1 MSARSAL
8 NLSVWNRYDLR
19 CLRSAAVTGLTE
31 AEVMAALDDPGN
43 PSLFGLTV
51 GPGWAQITRDS
62 QTWTLVSRPG
72 FLGGSR
78 RQEERTIMD
87 IGKDLLL
94 EMYRTMQRI
103 RLFEATVRDLA
114 TANEIPGFV
123 HVSIGEEAS
132 AAGICAAL
140 RKTDRITS
148 THRGHGH
155 LIAKGGKLAQMM
167 AEIFGKRTG
176 YCKGKGGSMH
186 IVDFALGILG
196 ANGIVGAGLP
206 IATGSALAA
215 VIAKRDDVT
224 ACFFGDG
231 ASNEGTFHESL
242 NLAAVWK
249 LPVVYVCENNGFGE
263 FTPMQ
268 TVTSVKDIAV
278 RAQAYGIPGYVV
290 DGNDV
295 LEVYGYASEAVARAR
310 AGEGP
315 TLLEC
320 KTYRWEGHVVGE
332 QAFLGTGA
340 YRSEQEI
347 NEWKARC
354 PLIRFQKF
362 AAESGKITSAELKKI
377 EDETA
382 AELEEAVKFAR
393 ESPLPDVSEVKDD
406 VYI

>member
-1 MSARSAL
+1 M
-8 NLSVWNRYDLR
+8 
-19 CLRSAAVTGLTE
+19 E
-31 AEVMAALDDPGN
+31 
-43 PSLFGLTV
+43 
-51 GPGWAQITRDS
+51 Q
-62 QTWTLVSRPG
+62 
-72 FLGGSR
+72 LGK
-78 RQEERTIMD
+78 E
-87 IGKDLLL
+87 LLL
-94 EMYRTMQRI
+94 DLYHTMVRI
-103 RLFEATVRDLA
+103 RAFESRVRDLA
-114 TANEIPGFV
+114 MANEIPGFV

-132 AAGICAAL
+132 ATGVCAAM
-140 RKTDRITS
+140 RPTDRITS

-155 LIAKGGKLAQMM
+155 LIAKGGRVAQMM
-167 AEIFGKRTG
+167 AEIYGKRTG

-186 IVDFALGILG
+186 IVDFSLGILG

-215 VIAKRDDVT
+215 VIAGRDDVT

-249 LPVVYVCENNGFGE
+249 LPVVFVCENNGFGE

-268 TVTSVKDIAV
+268 TVTSVQDIAV
-278 RAQAYGIPGYVV
+278 RAKAYDIPGLIV

-295 LEVYGYASEAVARAR
+295 VEVYRNASEAIARAR

-340 YRSEQEI
+340 YRSEQEVE
-347 NEWKARC
+347 EWKKRC
-354 PLIRFQKF
+354 PLIRFEKF
-362 AAESGKITSAELKKI
+362 AAESGKISAQELKKI
-377 EDETA
+377 REETE
-382 AELEEAVKFAR
+382 AELEAAVKFAR
-393 ESPLPDVSEVKDD
+393 ESPLPDPSEVTDD
-406 VYI
+406 VYQ